1 MANVAKKVQV
11 LQPIQRQDSSDNIMN
26 VSKKRVCAYCRVST
40 DSDEQMESYNAQ
52 VSEYKKKIIENPEW
66 DYVDIYADAGLSGTN
81 VKNRLAF
88 NRMIK
93 DCQNGMVD
101 LVITK
106 SISRF
111 ARNTVDCLK
120 HVRELKN
127 IGVEVFF
134 EKENIYSFDSKM
146 ELVLTMLSS
155 IAQEESRNISENTKW
170 GLKKRFKDGVTIC
183 NTERFL
189 GYDKDENGNLIINE
203 EQAKIVRRIFREYVD
218 GKGYSS
224 IAKGLNIDGIKTAAG
239 KTKWWDS
246 AIRGILENEK
256 YYGELLLQKTVTL
269 DYLTKKRVD
278 NNNIEPM
285 YKIENNHEAII
296 TKEMFDLVQQERKR
310 RFEITRGKNED
321 RRKYTNKYG
330 FSGKLYCEK
339 CGKTLKR
346 RHWNSG
352 TNSQKI
358 VWQCHTIV
366 NGKRVC
372 YEKSVDDIVLKNA
385 FIQLYNDMVVDKGS
399 FFKIFLDNINKVM
412 CKESKISEINKVT
425 ECIGILEQD
434 LSELV
439 QLKIRKQI
447 DDKYY
452 NKEYEK
458 ITLELEKVTI
468 KKDNLEMK
476 HLDDVLYKE
485 KLATISK
492 IVDNGDEP
500 LTEFDDDLFVALID
514 RVIIKSPSHF
524 VFILESGQEYETDY
538 SSQQQTTHV
547 ECVVGLRRKESL

>member
-1 MANVAKKVQV
+1 MGNTIKKVQV
-11 LQPIQRQDSSDNIMN
+11 LQPIQKQDNFDTETNN
-26 VSKKRVCAYCRVST
+26 LNKRRVCAYCRVST
-40 DSDEQMESYNAQ
+40 DSEEQMESYNAQ
-52 VSEYKKKIIENPEW
+52 VSEYTKKITENPEW
-66 DYVDIYADAGLSGTN
+66 EFVDIYADAGISGTN
-81 VKNRLAF
+81 VKHRLAF

-93 DCQNGMVD
+93 ECQNGKID

-120 HVRELKN
+120 HVRELKS

-170 GLKKRFKDGVTIC
+170 GIRKRFRDGVTIC

-189 GYDKDENGNLIINE
+189 GYDKDENGNLVINE
-203 EQAKIVRRIFREYVD
+203 EQAEIVRRIFREYLD
-218 GKGYSS
+218 GKGYAV
-224 IAKGLNIDGIKTAAG
+224 IARELEAEGIKTAAG

-246 AIRGILENEK
+246 TVKGILENEK
-256 YYGELLLQKTVTL
+256 YYGELLLQKTVTV

-278 NNNIEPM
+278 NKNLEPM
-285 YKIENNHEAII
+285 YRIENNHEPII
-296 TKEMFDLVQQERKR
+296 SKEMFEMVQQERKR
-310 RFEITRGKNED
+310 RYEITKGENDD

-352 TNSQKI
+352 TKSQKI
-358 VWQCHTIV
+358 VWQCNSYIE
-366 NGKRVC
+366 GKKNC
-372 YEKSVDDIVLKNA
+372 SAKAVDDLILKRA

-399 FFKIFLDNINKVM
+399 FFKVFLENVEKVISKDTVGADISKTS
-412 CKESKISEINKVT
+412 KEIT
-425 ECIGILEQD
+425 QLELD

-452 NKEYEK
+452 NKEYAK
-458 ITLELEKVTI
+458 ITAELEAL
-468 KKDNLEMK
+468 NLKRDELLNSKLNDTK
-476 HLDDVLYKE
+476 HKE
-485 KLATISK
+485 KVEYIKETIG
-492 IVDNGDEP
+492 NGNEP
-500 LTEFDDDLFVALID
+500 LTEFDDSLFVALID
-514 RVIIKSPSHF
+514 KVIIKSPKHFRF
-524 VFILESGQEYETDY
+524 VFESGIEME
-538 SSQQQTTHV
+538 V
-547 ECVVGLRRKESL
+547 EM